1 MGSCSSSGKGN
12 TQTKTTNDIMGF
24 MSNLYDKI
32 VEGDLVG
39 TNGLSRKILDEFEK
53 AGYYKKDIDNMQDF
67 ANAMSAEAIAAKL
80 SKKDKSTK
88 RFYRILRNPADAL
101 INPKD
106 ELMKDSLY
114 VYDKKTDTITTP
126 GGGATGLR
134 YNDDFRMAYTYDGT
148 PVEYSTKT
156 KFAYMTE
163 YSNSSDKYKFKRVP
177 WGNVKK

>member
-1 MGSCSSSGKGN
+1 MAKGSRPTS
-12 TQTKTTNDIMGF
+12 KTVNIRDF

-32 VEGDLVG
+32 VESDLVG
-39 TNGLSRKILDEFEK
+39 TNGLRRKILDEFEK

-67 ANAMSAEAIAAKL
+67 ANAMSAEAMAVKL
-80 SKKDKSTK
+80 SKKDKQTK
-88 RFYRILRNPADAL
+88 RFYQILRNPADAL

-126 GGGATGLR
+126 GGGSTGLK
-134 YNDDFRMAYTYDGT
+134 YNDDFRMAYTYDGK